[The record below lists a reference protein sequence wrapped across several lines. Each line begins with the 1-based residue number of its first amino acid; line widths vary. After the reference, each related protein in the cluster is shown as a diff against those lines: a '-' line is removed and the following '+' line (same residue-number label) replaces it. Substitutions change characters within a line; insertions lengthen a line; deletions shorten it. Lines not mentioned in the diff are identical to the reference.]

1 MNRTKKL
8 RQGIG
13 SADNWSCDRVTS
25 HTVERRTDGRP
36 RPSFGSSAAGQG
48 RPALHLQSWVHSGKH
63 HTVTVLGIERL
74 HVNGDFERM
83 SSTA

>member
-1 MNRTKKL
+1 MNRIKKL

-13 SADNWSCDRVTS
+13 SADKWSCDRVTS
-25 HTVERRTDGRP
+25 HTVERRASSPVLRQLCGRAGTP
-36 RPSFGSSAAGQG
+36 GSP
-48 RPALHLQSWVHSGKH
+48 PAILVHSGKH
-63 HTVTVLGIERL
+63 HTVTVLGIEWL